1 MAIKSTVTLFRK
13 SSTNK
18 RVWNEVNQSEQNINL
33 ESYKNV
39 DHLYQF
45 AKSFNCKVVQRGSE
59 YHVYYSSG
67 MTKEI
72 VTFEQ
77 VAEPKRKTAKEQGL
91 KRGKEPRKSKV
102 QKHIVLSNP
111 LAKLSPYELS
121 VLKGRIKKDIKK
133 VRARNQLLKSSVNVE
148 KSYLTAQLKAELE
161 IVKKGKYML
170 KKIDDL
176 KNYSYDY
183 Q

>member
-18 RVWNEVNQSEQNINL
+18 RVWNEVNQNGVKLDQ
-33 ESYKNV
+33 YKDV
-39 DHLYQF
+39 KHLYQF
-45 AKSFNCKVVQRGSE
+45 AKTFNYKVIKRGNE
-59 YHVYYSSG
+59 YHVYFPSG
-67 MTKEI
+67 ISKEI

-91 KRGKEPRKSKV
+91 QRGKEPRKSKV

-133 VRARNQLLKSSVNVE
+133 VRARNQLLKSSVNVD
-148 KSYLTAQLKAELE
+148 KTYLTAQLKAELE